1 MIRTIENQERPVI
14 WVSLFKNF
22 TDSHPIGEVDVLHWL
37 LEPSPEMLKA
47 LDFIRNSEDKEIRNL
62 LKARL
67 PAITPS
73 GLFTVRKKEGLIAH
87 SGLICL
93 DIDAKENPSIEDWNA
108 LKQNLPVP
116 EHILYAGLS
125 ASGRG
130 LFCLVPIADE
140 KQHLQ
145 HFLALERDFK
155 EAGIV
160 LDPACKDIPRLRGFS
175 HDPSAYVNFGAMPYE
190 KVVQEAEKTL
200 CITSVR
206 PVVRSPDEK
215 TDEVRNVEALTPMQR
230 LLQPTDLSRVLSVL
244 EIPKSATRQFLDLL
258 EKIEAT
264 QSDITVSYQDWVS
277 ICCVVSTLFGSDGS
291 VFFHRISQFY
301 PKYDSDECEKL
312 FCNIQKRGYRTSID
326 KLVSIAE
333 RYGVK

>member
-1 MIRTIENQERPVI
+1 MITLAHGEERPSI

-22 TDSHPIGEVDVLHWL
+22 TDSHPVGEVDVLHWL
-37 LEPSPEMLKA
+37 IEPSSEMLKA
-47 LDFIRNSEDKEIRNL
+47 LDLIRRTDDKEVRNI

-73 GLFTVRKKEGLIAH
+73 GLFSVRKKEGLIAH

-93 DIDAKENPSIEDWNA
+93 DIDAKENPVIEDWNA

-116 EHILYAGLS
+116 DHILYAGLS

-130 LFCLVPIADE
+130 LFCLVPIADG

-155 EAGIV
+155 GGGIV

-175 HDPSAYVNFGAMPYE
+175 HDPAAYVNFGAKPYE
-190 KVVQEAEKTL
+190 KVVQEAEKPL
-200 CITSVR
+200 CATSVR
-206 PVVRSPDEK
+206 SAVHGPNGK
-215 TDEVRNVEALTPMQR
+215 MDEVRDVEVLTPMQR
-230 LLQPTDLSRVLSVL
+230 LLRPTDLSHISSVL
-244 EIPKSATRQFLDLL
+244 EIPKSAIRQFLDLL
-258 EKIEAT
+258 KKIEANRI
-264 QSDITVSYQDWVS
+264 DITVLYRDWFS
-277 ICCVVSTLFGSDGS
+277 IGCVVSTLFGSEGS

-301 PKYDSDECEKL
+301 PRYDSDECEKL
-312 FCNIQKRGYRTSID
+312 FCSIQKRGYRTSID

>member
-1 MIRTIENQERPVI
+1 MKTIRCEQERPSI

-37 LEPSPEMLKA
+37 LEPSSEMLNA
-47 LDFIRNSEDKEIRNL
+47 LDFIRKTDDKEARNFI
-62 LKARL
+62 KARL

-73 GLFTVRKKEGLIAH
+73 GLFSVRKKEGLIAH

-93 DIDAKENPSIEDWNA
+93 
-108 LKQNLPVP
+108 
-116 EHILYAGLS
+116 
-125 ASGRG
+125 
-130 LFCLVPIADE
+130 VPIADG

-175 HDPSAYVNFGAMPYE
+175 HDPAAYVNFGAKPYE
-190 KVVQEAEKTL
+190 KVLQEAEKSL

-206 PVVRSPDEK
+206 PVIRGPDGK
-215 TDEVRNVEALTPMQR
+215 TDEVRNVEALTPIQR

-244 EIPKSATRQFLDLL
+244 EISKSATRHFLDLL
-258 EKIEAT
+258 KKIEANRI
-264 QSDITVSYQDWVS
+264 DITVLYQDWFS
-277 ICCVVSTLFGSDGS
+277 IGCVVSTLFGSEGS

-301 PKYDSDECEKL
+301 PRYDSDECEKL
-312 FCNIQKRGYRTSID
+312 FCNIQKRGYRMSID

-333 RYGVK
+333 RYGVR